1 MVEDIRN
8 LAVCM
13 KKSSAEDWQFG
24 VALHQIPM
32 HHGLPDEDGLPCFF
46 CTEARRVV
54 MMCLILIPLAIT
66 KLVLSCFIVLYLV
79 SFRDHQIRLQL
90 Q

>member
-32 HHGLPDEDGLPCFF
+32 HHGLPDEELPCFF
-46 CTEARRVV
+46 CTEARE
-54 MMCLILIPLAIT
+54 L
-66 KLVLSCFIVLYLV
+66 
-79 SFRDHQIRLQL
+79 
-90 Q
+90 